1 MGRPDAAG
9 DAALDRPPSPRR
21 YFKYRLRGRS
31 TPSLVLDRPGHTLVS
46 SDPRS
51 IRPVAYVALITG
63 ASSGIGA
70 AVARRLARE
79 PEVQLILV
87 ARREERLQGLAADI
101 GGVVVAADLTDPAT
115 PARIAAFVE
124 REYGV
129 LNLLVNNA
137 GARWAADFGDGGW
150 ANLEQHMRINFEAP
164 VRLVEALL
172 PLLRRTAAGGGQ
184 LATFG
189 GRPLKAPVAIVN
201 VTSTA
206 ARISRLGTGAYSAS
220 KNALAAWSDSLC
232 LEERRHG
239 VHVSNVLP
247 GFIATEGFP
256 QAELRANPLTR
267 WAVSDVEHV
276 AEAIL
281 DAGPGGVPERYVP
294 RYYWLGALLRVI
306 APGLIRHGASSELVS
321 TNTHSV

>member
-1 MGRPDAAG
+1 
-9 DAALDRPPSPRR
+9 
-21 YFKYRLRGRS
+21 
-31 TPSLVLDRPGHTLVS
+31 
-46 SDPRS
+46 
-51 IRPVAYVALITG
+51 VAYVALITG
-63 ASSGIGA
+63 ASSGIGE

-87 ARREERLQGLAADI
+87 ARREDRLQALAADI

-115 PARIAAFVE
+115 PARIAAFIE
-124 REYGV
+124 REYGA

-137 GARWAADFGDGGW
+137 GARWAADFADGGW

-172 PLLRRTAAGGGQ
+172 PLLRRTATAGGP
-184 LATFG
+184 LATGAVFAG
-189 GRPLKAPVAIVN
+189 SQLKAPVAIVN

-220 KNALAAWSDSLC
+220 KNALAAWSDSLY

-239 VHVSNVLP
+239 VHVANVLP

-276 AEAIL
+276 AEAII
-281 DAGPGGVPERYVP
+281 DAGPGGAPERYVP
-294 RYYWLGALLRVI
+294 RYYWLGVLLRVI
-306 APGLIRHGASSELVS
+306 APGLIRRGASSELAS

>member
-1 MGRPDAAG
+1 
-9 DAALDRPPSPRR
+9 
-21 YFKYRLRGRS
+21 
-31 TPSLVLDRPGHTLVS
+31 
-46 SDPRS
+46 
-51 IRPVAYVALITG
+51 VAYVALITG
-63 ASSGIGA
+63 ASSGIGE

-79 PEVQLILV
+79 PDVQLILV
-87 ARREERLQGLAADI
+87 ARREDRLQALAADI

-124 REYGV
+124 REYGA

-137 GARWAADFGDGGW
+137 GARWAVDFADAGW
-150 ANLEQHMRINFEAP
+150 ANVEQHMRVNFEAP

-172 PLLRRTAAGGGQ
+172 PLLRRTAAGGGP
-184 LATFG
+184 LATAVATATTFA
-189 GRPLKAPVAIVN
+189 GRQLKAPVAVVN
-201 VTSTA
+201 VTSTS
-206 ARISRLGTGAYSAS
+206 ARIARLGTGAYSAS
-220 KNALAAWSDSLC
+220 KAALGAWSDSLY

-239 VHVSNVLP
+239 VHVANVLP

-294 RYYWLGALLRVI
+294 RYYWFGALLRVI

-321 TNTHSV
+321 TETHSV

>member
-1 MGRPDAAG
+1 
-9 DAALDRPPSPRR
+9 
-21 YFKYRLRGRS
+21 
-31 TPSLVLDRPGHTLVS
+31 VS
-46 SDPRS
+46 
-51 IRPVAYVALITG
+51 YVALITG
-63 ASSGIGA
+63 ASSGIGE

-79 PEVQLILV
+79 PDVQLILV
-87 ARREERLQGLAADI
+87 ARREDRLQALAADI
-101 GGVVVAADLTDPAT
+101 GGIVVAADLTDPAT

-124 REYGV
+124 REYGA

-137 GARWAADFGDGGW
+137 GARWAVDFADGGS

-172 PLLRRTAAGGGQ
+172 PLLRRTAAGGDL
-184 LATFG
+184 LAKGATAAAGPLAGSDATATTFA
-189 GRPLKAPVAIVN
+189 GRQLKAPVAVVN
-201 VTSTA
+201 VTSTS
-206 ARISRLGTGAYSAS
+206 ARIARLGTGAYSAS
-220 KNALAAWSDSLC
+220 KAALGAWSDSLY

-239 VHVSNVLP
+239 VHVSNVMP

-267 WAVSDVEHV
+267 WAVSDVEQV

-294 RYYWLGALLRVI
+294 RYYWLGALLRLI
-306 APGLIRHGASSELVS
+306 APGLIRRGASSELVS
-321 TNTHSV
+321 TDTYSV